1 MLSESEN
8 IFWYVLFAAN
18 GKAAKISDYL
28 KTADIECFFPVSY
41 TEKRIS
47 NSQLTRYVIQP
58 LIGNLVFVKSSKEC
72 LEPHLQEIKLRFRIT
87 TDLYYRDLG
96 SREIIVVPETQ
107 MQNFIKVAGCRKSR
121 ISYLSN
127 EALNLEKGRKIRIN
141 GGAFDGVEGI
151 FMKIKGNS
159 QVVVSLPNLFSVA
172 TAFIPTRFILP
183 LE

>member
-1 MLSESEN
+1 MLYESE

-28 KTADIECFFPVSY
+28 KTVNIECFFPVNY
-41 TEKRIS
+41 KEKQIK
-47 NSQLTRYVIQP
+47 NSQLTRYVLQP
-58 LIGNLVFVKSSKEC
+58 LIGNLVFVKTSKQC
-72 LEPHLQEIKLRFRIT
+72 FEPHLQEIKLRFNIT

-107 MQNFIKVAGCRKSR
+107 MQNFIAVAGCTKGR
-121 ISYLSN
+121 ITYLSN
-127 EALNLEKGRKIRIN
+127 EELNLEKGTKIRII
-141 GGAFDGVEGI
+141 GGAFEGVEGI
-151 FMKIKGNS
+151 FMKIKGNR
-159 QVVVSLPNLFSVA
+159 QVVVSLPKLFSVA